1 MPDTRTPYKPRYTNL
16 AALFRGACDKYADR
30 PAFGSRRPQG
40 WQWTSY
46 RELAQQVEHA
56 RGGLAELGVGRG
68 DRVAVISNNRLEWAV
83 CAYATYTRAA
93 VYVPMYEAQLDRDW
107 QFILN
112 DSGAK
117 LCLVAGEAVE
127 KRIRA
132 LQADLPELQHVINF
146 DGEGYRQMIAR
157 GAAAAVRGTAPALR
171 GGAMSVPVDMPADG
185 DVATLIYTSG
195 TTGKPKGVR
204 LTHFNQ
210 ASNVSGLAE
219 VAPVKEGDRSLAFL
233 PWAHVFGGS
242 VELNTVLALGGTL
255 AICDNTDRLLEYL
268 PEVKPTMMFAVP
280 RIWNKIYDGVRKQVA
295 ARPKLIQQMFA
306 AGLRG
311 KAKQKRGAAL
321 TLGEKIALPL
331 ADKLIFSKIVER
343 FGGELRFAFSGAA
356 ALSPEVG
363 EFVDNLGIQVY
374 EGYGMTESSGATTAN
389 LPGAARLGSVGKA
402 IPGVQVKLDPSAP
415 GAQGDEGEII
425 IYGTGVMAGYH
436 NDAEATRAALTEDG
450 GLRSGDL
457 GRIDSDGF
465 LFITGRVKELYK
477 LANGKYVAPAPL
489 EEKLQL
495 SAYIAQ
501 CMVYGADQPHNVAM
515 IVPDMAALRAWAAS
529 HGVPT
534 DTAALLADPRTRD
547 LIRKEIELH
556 SRDFKGF
563 EAIHDFVLSGEELTT
578 QNDMLTPTL
587 KLKRRNV
594 LARFERDLKALYRG
608 AAA

>member
-1 MPDTRTPYKPRYTNL
+1 MPDSPMSYKPRYTNL
-16 AALFRGACDKYADR
+16 AVLLGSVCEKYGDQQ
-30 PAFGSRRPQG
+30 AFGTRKPAG

-46 RELAQQVEHA
+46 RQFAQLVEQA
-56 RGGLAELGVGRG
+56 RGGLAGLGVGRG
-68 DRVAVISNNRLEWAV
+68 DRVAVISNNRIEWAV
-83 CAYATYTRAA
+83 GAYGTYTRAA

-107 QFILN
+107 QFILH

-117 LCLVAGEAVE
+117 VCFVAGDAVE

-132 LQADLPELQHVINF
+132 LQADLPELEHVINF
-146 DGEGYRQMIAR
+146 DGEGYRVMMER
-157 GAAAAVRGTAPALR
+157 GAAAP
-171 GGAMSVPVDMPADG
+171 VPVDMPADG

-210 ASNVSGLAE
+210 AANVSGLAE
-219 VAPVKEGDRSLAFL
+219 VAPVKQGDRSLAFL

-242 VELNTVLALGGTL
+242 VELNTVLAIGGTL

-280 RIWNKIYDGVRKQVA
+280 RIWNRIYDGVRKQVA
-295 ARPKLIQQMFA
+295 GRPRVIQQMFA

-311 KAKQKRGAAL
+311 RAKQKRGEAL
-321 TLGEKIALPL
+321 ALREKVALPI
-331 ADKLIFSKIVER
+331 AGKLIFSKIVER

-356 ALSPEVG
+356 ALSAEVG

-389 LPGAARLGSVGKA
+389 LPGACKLGSVGKP
-402 IPGVQVKLDPSAP
+402 IPGVQIKVDEHAE
-415 GAQGDEGEII
+415 GAQPDEGEII

-436 NDAEATRAALTEDG
+436 NEPEATREALTEDG

-457 GRIDSDGF
+457 GRIDSEGF

-477 LANGKYVAPAPL
+477 LANGKYVAPSPL

-501 CMVYGADQPHNVAM
+501 CVVYGTDQPHNVAL
-515 IVPDMAALRAWAAS
+515 IVPDMAALRAWAES
-529 HGVPT
+529 HGLPAET
-534 DTAALLADPRTRD
+534 KTLLADPRTRE
-547 LIRKEIELH
+547 LIRKEIDLH

-563 EAIHDFVLSGEELTT
+563 EAIHDFVLSGEEMTT

-594 LARFERDLKALYRG
+594 MTRYESELKALYKV

>member
-1 MPDTRTPYKPRYTNL
+1 MSYKPRYTNL
-16 AALFRGACDKYADR
+16 TALFKTACEKYADH
-30 PAFGSRRPQG
+30 PAFGTRKPDG
-40 WQWTSY
+40 WHWTSY
-46 RELAQQVEHA
+46 RQFEQLVDTA
-56 RGGLAELGVGRG
+56 RAGLASLGVGQG

-83 CAYATYTRAA
+83 CAYATFTRAG
-93 VYVPMYEAQLDRDW
+93 VYVPMYEAQLDKDW
-107 QFILN
+107 SFILH

-117 LCLVAGEAVE
+117 VCLVSGDAIE

-132 LQADLPELQHVINF
+132 LQGDLPELQHVINF
-146 DGEGYRQMIAR
+146 DAEAYRQMMAR
-157 GAAAAVRGTAPALR
+157 GA
-171 GGAMSVPVDMPADG
+171 SSPVPADLPADR

-195 TTGKPKGVR
+195 TTGRPKGVR
-204 LTHFNQ
+204 LTHFNL
-210 ASNVSGLAE
+210 AANVSGTAE
-219 VAPVKEGDRSLAFL
+219 VAPVQEGDRSLAFL

-242 VELNTVLALGGTL
+242 IELNTVLAIGGTL
-255 AICDNTDRLLEYL
+255 AICDDTDRLLTYL
-268 PEVKPTMMFAVP
+268 PEVKPTMLFAVP
-280 RIWNKIYDGVRKQVA
+280 RIWNRIYDGVRKQVA
-295 ARPKLIQQMFA
+295 GRPKVIQQMFA

-311 KAKQKRGAAL
+311 RAKHKRGQAL
-321 TLGEKIALPL
+321 ALGEKVALPL

-343 FGGELRFAFSGAA
+343 FGGKLRFAFSGAA

-363 EFVDNLGIQVY
+363 EFIDNLGIQVY
-374 EGYGMTESSGATTAN
+374 EGYGMTESSGTITASM
-389 LPGAARLGSVGKA
+389 PGAVKLGSVGKP
-402 IPGVQVKLDPSAP
+402 IPGVQVKIDKHVA

-436 NDAEATRAALTEDG
+436 NQPEATRATMTEDG

-501 CMVYGADQPHNVAM
+501 CVVYGSDQPHNVAL
-515 IVPDMAALRAWAAS
+515 IVPDMAALKAWAEANN
-529 HGVPT
+529 VPT
-534 DTAALLADPRTRD
+534 ETGALLSDRRTRE
-547 LIRKEIELH
+547 LFRKEIDIH
-556 SRDFKGF
+556 SREFKGF
-563 EAIHDFVLSGEELTT
+563 EALRDFVLSAEELTT

-594 LARFERDLKALYRG
+594 MTRYEDQLKALYNG